1 MHRFR
6 RIAGSAVLAAALIT
20 GGMAAATPVEVA
32 AASTTEKLIY
42 GAAALL
48 LVSQYYSKLDDQ
60 GQAKFYEQCRRQTGV
75 DENPADNNRVQRI
88 YQSLRDTGSVKR
100 NYKVYVS
107 PDKDFNAF
115 MSLGG
120 VMCVNKGALDVLDD
134 DELAYVMAHEL
145 THGEKRHSVAGV
157 KKQVGLVTAVDIYLS
172 DNSFTGCAPSW
183 QYSG

>member
-48 LVSQYYSKLDDQ
+48 PVSQYYSKLDDQ
-60 GQAKFYEQCRRQTGV
+60 GQAQFYEQCRRQTGV

-88 YQSLRDTGSVKR
+88 YQSRACGIREVLSVITRFMYLLIRILMPSCLLAGSC
-100 NYKVYVS
+100 VS
-107 PDKDFNAF
+107 IR
-115 MSLGG
+115 G
-120 VMCVNKGALDVLDD
+120 
-134 DELAYVMAHEL
+134 H
-145 THGEKRHSVAGV
+145 
-157 KKQVGLVTAVDIYLS
+157 
-172 DNSFTGCAPSW
+172 
-183 QYSG
+183 

>member
-42 GAAALL
+42 GAALL

-60 GQAKFYEQCRRQTGV
+60 GQAQFYEQCRRQTGV

-120 VMCVNKGALDVLDD
+120 VMCVN
-134 DELAYVMAHEL
+134 LAGSCVSIRGH
-145 THGEKRHSVAGV
+145 
-157 KKQVGLVTAVDIYLS
+157 
-172 DNSFTGCAPSW
+172 
-183 QYSG
+183 